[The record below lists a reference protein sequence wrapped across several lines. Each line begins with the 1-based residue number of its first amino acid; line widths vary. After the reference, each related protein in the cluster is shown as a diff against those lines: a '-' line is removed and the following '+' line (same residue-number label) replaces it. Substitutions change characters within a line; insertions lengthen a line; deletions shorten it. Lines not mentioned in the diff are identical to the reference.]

1 MLYKRP
7 VKVITTVLAYLSV
20 AIFALAYFVK
30 NRNRIRVSCAHGKR
44 GLIEGSFKVI
54 TDNVDE
60 AAVDTKAAMREYIN
74 KQKAA
79 RKERLKKKSRSVK
92 EEEPAAEEE
101 ESPGQQS
108 SGNSWRIE
116 NPEFDFYGNPI
127 SKNDGVMA

>member
-1 MLYKRP
+1 M
-7 VKVITTVLAYLSV
+7 
-20 AIFALAYFVK
+20 
-30 NRNRIRVSCAHGKR
+30 
-44 GLIEGSFKVI
+44 I

-60 AAVDTKAAMREYIN
+60 AAVDTKAAMRKYIN

-92 EEEPAAEEE
+92 EPAAEEE

-116 NPEFDFYGNPI
+116 NPEFDFSGNPI